1 MPSMTATENVRV
13 FSFPNCS
20 SILRITARP
29 TGSIM
34 MAVAVLEI
42 HMERKAAA
50 SMKPSTIRAGPPPTE
65 RMTHRAMRRWTSHF
79 SMVRAIMK
87 PPRKR
92 TMVLLK

>member
-1 MPSMTATENVRV
+1 MTATEKARVR
-13 FSFPNCS
+13 SRPNCS

-29 TGSIM
+29 TGIIM
-34 MAVAVLEI
+34 IAVAVFEI
-42 HMERKAAA
+42 HIDRKAAA
-50 SMKPSTIRAGPPPTE
+50 SMNPSTIRAGPPPTE
-65 RMTHRAMRRWTSHF
+65 RMTHSAMRRWTSHF